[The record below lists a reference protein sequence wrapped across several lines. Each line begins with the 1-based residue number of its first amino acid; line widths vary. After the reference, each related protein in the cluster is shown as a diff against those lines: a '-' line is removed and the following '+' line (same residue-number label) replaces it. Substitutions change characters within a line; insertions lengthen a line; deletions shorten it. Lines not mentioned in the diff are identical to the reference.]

1 MHGRSRTLTIIIAI
15 LAVAVMITEVIFS
28 FYDIRNYRLMRTDFD
43 VDVYQFYSEKN
54 PTLVITGS
62 RLMSWGNYCIT
73 FELLDKSNI
82 ALRETCGE
90 TYKKW
95 FVETFYS
102 NDSRQHFYEILNCP
116 KGEHVLKINIS
127 KDSFSKTYHLPFWI
141 TAKQ

>member
-1 MHGRSRTLTIIIAI
+1 MTNTSKTLTVIIAI
-15 LAVAVMITEVIFS
+15 LAVAVMITEAAFS
-28 FYDIRNYRLMRTDFD
+28 FYDIRNYRLTRTDFD
-43 VDVYQFYSEKN
+43 VDIYQFYSEKN

-62 RLMSWGNYCIT
+62 RLMSWDNYCIT

-82 ALRETCGE
+82 ALRKTCGE

-102 NDSRQHFYEILNCP
+102 NESRQHFYEILNCP

-127 KDSFSKTYHLPFWI
+127 KDSFSKTYYLPFWI
-141 TAKQ
+141 